1 MLNAQLC
8 TQKTQIR
15 TTTTHRPLE
24 TNTCQTT
31 KPTRHAE
38 TKQSLQKINI
48 NATIAHLRART
59 TNGKPQKQS
68 NQAQTQ
74 PPAQNINTETR
85 TANTRPKIKSRKPN
99 GQSNHQSRTTEHT
112 NNMSTPKLQ
121 NANTL
126 PWKDVKACMRIEQRA
141 QVQQHA
147 HNSQWKVRPAAE
159 TGILWVRILLAVRTT
174 QIIITIK

>member
-31 KPTRHAE
+31 KPTRHAK

-85 TANTRPKIKSRKPN
+85 TANTRPKIKSKKTN

-112 NNMSTPKLQ
+112 NNMNTKNSERQYFAVKGCQSMHADRAASTSP
-121 NANTL
+121 TT
-126 PWKDVKACMRIEQRA
+126 RA
-141 QVQQHA
+141 QQPVKSSSSCRNWYFVSPYTFGGPQHS
-147 HNSQWKVRPAAE
+147 NYDYE
-159 TGILWVRILLAVRTT
+159 
-174 QIIITIK
+174 